1 MSKRHRKTKDFA
13 SEADKMSA
21 YEAEDWYKAP
31 KGRKPKGKERRRAQK
46 PAFYDMD

>member
-13 SEADKMSA
+13 KASEALIGSDS
-21 YEAEDWYKAP
+21 EDWYQAP
-31 KGRKPKGKERRRAQK
+31 KGRERRRAPK

>member
-13 SEADKMSA
+13 KAADAHSS
-21 YEAEDWYKAP
+21 YELDDWYQAP

-46 PAFYDMD
+46 LAFYDMD